1 MGHRTGKT
9 SPCQQR
15 INLRN
20 SQKQLEELLAANWEE
35 GAQLVTL
42 TYNQTQKAPSIRLA
56 ALQRNA
62 WFRSM
67 RDKHGKLRYIRA
79 TEQAS
84 IPGGYPVH
92 RVVLLPAMPS
102 VDSLQA
108 FWTYGPIKIEPLHD
122 YTPEEIAA
130 LFMRQALR
138 NEQSTKAEGRAW
150 SPSAGLLHPKKENKH
165 EPEAFEV

>member
-20 SQKQLEELLAANWEE
+20 SQKRLEELLAANWEE

-42 TYNQTQKAPSIRLA
+42 TYNQTQKAPSIKVA

-62 WFRSM
+62 WFRYL
-67 RDKHGKLRYIRA
+67 REKHGTLRYIRS

-92 RVVLLPAMPS
+92 RVVLFPSMPS
-102 VDSLQA
+102 VASLRA
-108 FWTYGPIKIEPLHD
+108 FWTYGPIEIEPLHD
-122 YTPEEIAA
+122 YTPEAIAA
-130 LFMRQALR
+130 LFMRQTLGNQENAK
-138 NEQSTKAEGRAW
+138 TEGRAW
-150 SPSAGLLHPKKENKH
+150 SPSAGLPHPKKENKH